1 MRILVIA
8 LLTLLISGCSTLK
21 IETDYDPKVS
31 INPPQTFYI
40 LQKKQVNENTLTI
53 DRITKALNNALLQ
66 QGYKNS
72 TKDEADFLILFH
84 TGVTTKSRVVTDYKH
99 VNMYP
104 YSYGH
109 GFGYGYGSYGS
120 VIVPEQK
127 NYTYKEGKLVVDAV
141 FPKGNHIFWR
151 GIAKDQL
158 QSLGTPQERM
168 EYINT
173 VIQKLMKKFP
183 N

>member
-1 MRILVIA
+1 MHLIA
-8 LLTLLISGCSTLK
+8 IFLLTLLVSGCSTLK

-40 LQKKQVNENTLTI
+40 VQKEQANKNTLTL
-53 DRITKALNNALLQ
+53 DRITEALTDVLLQ
-66 QGYKNS
+66 QGYQNS
-72 TKDEADFLILFH
+72 TKEKADFLILFH
-84 TGVTTKSRVVTDYKH
+84 TGVTTKSRVVTDYKR

-120 VIVPEQK
+120 VTVPEQK
-127 NYTYKEGKLVVDAV
+127 NYTYKEGKLIVDAV
-141 FPKGNHIFWR
+141 FPKGNRIFWR
-151 GIAKDQL
+151 GIVKDKL
-158 QSLGTPQERM
+158 QSLETPQERM
-168 EYINT
+168 DYINT
-173 VIQKLMKKFP
+173 VIQKLMKRFP